1 MAITNV
7 TRDHSAH
14 QQTSGLET
22 HWRCRS
28 SSSCHHKTYSYID
41 LTVRLNFFFLKH
53 SCKIKA
59 RCSPASSS
67 RHFWV
72 TRTSKKPPQNDLK
85 NGFLSKAAS
94 PPKWT
99 YCNRRELDNS
109 PIHVW
114 DRGSGSTLC
123 LCTNGTCGNDS
134 GGDGS
139 AAGITENAPF
149 CCNIA
154 PYLNITGA
162 WTARRPPRSLDDA
175 TEKPD

>member
-1 MAITNV
+1 MYVSAKHGYVATCCCCCCDDAVFMPWLGRGTHNTCLSLFWLIIPGYGHHK
-7 TRDHSAH
+7 RDERS
-14 QQTSGLET
+14 Q
-22 HWRCRS
+22 RS
-28 SSSCHHKTYSYID
+28 STNIWFRNTLEMSQFVLLSPQNIFIHWSD
-41 LTVRLNFFFLKH
+41 LQVKLLSLTH

-123 LCTNGTCGNDS
+123 LCT
-134 GGDGS
+134 
-139 AAGITENAPF
+139 
-149 CCNIA
+149 
-154 PYLNITGA
+154 
-162 WTARRPPRSLDDA
+162 SLADMV
-175 TEKPD
+175 